1 MLIVKM
7 IVTLLLGLTLTSSI
21 HAGEIVHLSA
31 ILDKNDGQISLQEGL
46 HTGSSVIGH
55 AKFENS
61 MHEKGWSLLE
71 IISTETNVTDDAR
84 VSIKLL
90 LYLPNVFA
98 FYMEGI
104 AKLQMVLVETFGSSA
119 W

>member
-1 MLIVKM
+1 M

-61 MHEKGWSLLE
+61 MHEKGWSPLE

-84 VSIKLL
+84 VSIKLSCCINQFL
-90 LYLPNVFA
+90 
-98 FYMEGI
+98 
-104 AKLQMVLVETFGSSA
+104 
-119 W
+119 